1 MDKIQAYSTAFFDE
15 NRVNQDG
22 EKVEGAIEAP
32 LEELEL
38 SMDDAELLALKQRY
52 EASNKGNYQLDKI
65 RKENFSYWKGQ
76 PNSLLT
82 LWGDRRPLADN
93 VIFEAIET
101 LLPIATKKNPEP
113 VVDAGPSEESQQL
126 AEDVRKMLIAKA
138 DELRLKLVLKK
149 GTRHWSLNRLGVWK
163 LGWNDAIGEIAIQT
177 VRPDKIILDSKA
189 TIADNLEYTGEFIGE
204 NRTDMA
210 STLIQRFPKKKTE
223 ILAKCSGA
231 LGTRMG
237 YIEWWTPQ
245 YLFYTMEELVLGK
258 FKNPHWN
265 YDGEKESVDQYGN
278 PIKVPVQGRNH
289 FKIPKIPYVFLS
301 VFTTDEHPYD
311 DTSLIEQVKGLQD
324 IVYKRNYQLD
334 RNADNTNAGMRISGD
349 HFTQEQAG
357 RAAKALEDGKSVWVP
372 QGDVNGAISRDV
384 APALPNYIY
393 TSLQDARQ
401 RIMSIVGVQGS
412 TPTGIS
418 GQETVR
424 GKILAKTSDDSR
436 IGGGVTEYLEQVAD
450 QIFNWMVQL
459 MYVYYDEPHVAS
471 VLGEEGA
478 REYVTLRS
486 SDLLSSQLFI
496 SVKEGSLIPDDPLT
510 KANQAIDLYGA
521 GAISLLDLHK
531 RLGDGNP
538 MKTAS
543 NVVLEKQNPMA
554 LYPELAQ
561 QMAPAPQPGVPQAAP
576 TASAGSQPD
585 MAGVPMAPDNSQML
599 SQDLLNS
606 VPVG

>member
-1 MDKIQAYSTAFFDE
+1 
-15 NRVNQDG
+15 
-22 EKVEGAIEAP
+22 
-32 LEELEL
+32 
-38 SMDDAELLALKQRY
+38 
-52 EASNKGNYQLDKI
+52 
-65 RKENFSYWKGQ
+65 
-76 PNSLLT
+76 
-82 LWGDRRPLADN
+82 
-93 VIFEAIET
+93 
-101 LLPIATKKNPEP
+101 
-113 VVDAGPSEESQQL
+113 
-126 AEDVRKMLIAKA
+126 
-138 DELRLKLVLKK
+138 
-149 GTRHWSLNRLGVWK
+149 
-163 LGWNDAIGEIAIQT
+163 
-177 VRPDKIILDSKA
+177 
-189 TIADNLEYTGEFIGE
+189 
-204 NRTDMA
+204 
-210 STLIQRFPKKKTE
+210 
-223 ILAKCSGA
+223 
-231 LGTRMG
+231 
-237 YIEWWTPQ
+237 
-245 YLFYTMEELVLGK
+245 
-258 FKNPHWN
+258 
-265 YDGEKESVDQYGN
+265 
-278 PIKVPVQGRNH
+278 
-289 FKIPKIPYVFLS
+289 
-301 VFTTDEHPYD
+301 
-311 DTSLIEQVKGLQD
+311 
-324 IVYKRNYQLD
+324 
-334 RNADNTNAGMRISGD
+334 MRISGD

-486 SDLLSSQLFI
+486 SDLLNSQLFI

-561 QMAPAPQPGVPQAAP
+561 QMAPAPQPAP
-576 TASAGSQPD
+576 TATAGSQPD

>member
-1 MDKIQAYSTAFFDE
+1 MDKIQAYATAFTGKNGVDT
-15 NRVNQDG
+15 QDG
-22 EKVEGAIEAP
+22 IQQGAVEAP
-32 LEELEL
+32 LDELEL
-38 SMDDAELLALKQRY
+38 SMDDSELIALKNRY
-52 EASNKGNYQLDKI
+52 TASSKGDPDIDRI
-65 RKENFSYWKGQ
+65 RKENFSYWKGN
-76 PNSLLT
+76 PKSLLS
-82 LWGDRRPLADN
+82 LWGDSRPLADN

-113 VVDAGPSEESQQL
+113 VVDGGQDEAGKQL
-126 AEDVRKMLIAKA
+126 ADDVRKMLIAKA

-149 GTRHWSLNRLGVWK
+149 GVRHWAMSRIGVWK
-163 LGWNDAIGEIAIQT
+163 VGWNDAIGEIAIQS
-177 VRPDKIILDSKA
+177 VRPDKIVLDSKA
-189 TIADNLEYTGEFIGE
+189 IIGDDLQYTGEFIGE

-210 STLIQRFPKKKTE
+210 SVLIQRFPKKKEE
-223 ILAKCSGA
+223 ILAACDSA
-231 LGTRMG
+231 LGTRIG
-237 YIEWWTPQ
+237 YMEWWTPD
-245 YLFYTMEELVLGK
+245 YLFYTMENVVLGK

-265 YDGEKESVDQYGN
+265 YEGETTETDQYGN
-278 PIKVPVQGRNH
+278 EIKVKTKGSNH
-289 FKIPKIPYVFLS
+289 FKIPRIPYVFMT
-301 VFTTDEHPYD
+301 VFNTDAHPYD
-311 DTSLIEQVKGLQD
+311 DTSLIEQTKNLQD
-324 IVYKRNYQLD
+324 MVYARMHQIE
-334 RNADNTNAGMRISGD
+334 RNAKNTNAGMRISGD

-357 RAAKALEDGKSVWVP
+357 RAAKALEDGKAVWVP
-372 QGDVNGAISRDV
+372 TGDVNASISRDI
-384 APALPNYIY
+384 APALPQFIY
-393 TSLQDARQ
+393 NSLQDGRQ
-401 RIMSIVGVQGS
+401 RIMSIIGVQGS

-436 IGGGVTEYLEQVAD
+436 IGGGITEYLEQVAD

-471 VLGEEGA
+471 IIGDEGA

-486 SDLLSSQLFI
+486 SDLVNQQLFV

-538 MKTAS
+538 MKTAG
-543 NVVLEKQNPMA
+543 NVILERQNPMA

-561 QMAPAPQPGVPQAAP
+561 QMPQPEQPQP
-576 TASAGSQPD
+576 QGGGASAGSQPD
-585 MAGVPMAPDNSQML
+585 LAGIPPAQPDGGQAL